1 MDKTFEYTI
10 KRDIQFKQLQDDF
23 YVFKETK
30 NVGKKKPIIIQGVTT
45 QEVIDKCNQYEEI
58 KLAEYALYDKDIL
71 EYSRNNLF
79 GNSYEKFQKYLIKNP
94 YDYFTGDDLTEVVFI
109 KVSYY
114 DHNIY
119 DVDGNKYP
127 KAIYFDYIE
136 AGMHNNNYNL
146 QRTLEILKIRDD
158 IELFTKEVKPIPYYN
173 SSDDQDMYLEFAWHP
188 SNEDFN
194 KIRDISDKWEM
205 YKTINNH
212 IFGLPKKDEIR
223 VGKFKVKR

>member
-1 MDKTFEYTI
+1 MDKNFEYTI

-23 YVFKETK
+23 YVFKEIKTI
-30 NVGKKKPIIIQGVTT
+30 GKKKPVIIQGVTT
-45 QEVIDKCNQYEEI
+45 QEVIDKCNQYEDI
-58 KLAEYALYDKDIL
+58 KLAEYALYNQDIL

-79 GNSYEKFQKYLIKNP
+79 GNSYEKFQEFLIKNP

-136 AGMHNNNYNL
+136 AGMHNGNYNL
-146 QRTLEILKIRDD
+146 QRALEILKTRED
-158 IELFTKEVKPIPYYN
+158 IKLLTKEIKPIPYYN
-173 SSDDQDMYLEFAWHP
+173 SSDDEDMCLEFIWHP
-188 SNEDFN
+188 SDEDFE
-194 KIRDISDKWEM
+194 KIKYISDKWEM
-205 YKTINNH
+205 YKVINNQ

-223 VGKFKVKR
+223 VGKFRVKR